1 MGVDGIGGLVV
12 DGRDQLGSTGRKG
25 IGLMVENAMNDAAV
39 GHLFGI
45 RANRVCIE
53 RERPPGGLGGTAQ
66 DIPNALVNRNLGL
79 VLLMVLDNRSA

>member
-1 MGVDGIGGLVV
+1 MGVDRVGGFVV

-25 IGLMVENAMNDAAV
+25 IGLMIENAMDDAAV

-45 RANRVCIE
+45 RANRVGIE
-53 RERPPGGLGGTAQ
+53 RERPPSRFSGTAQ
-66 DIPNALVNRNLGL
+66 DIPNALVNRDLGL